1 VSLKRQKLLIPRER
15 SISAMVLVR
24 SYRGN
29 DPSPRLCI
37 EHLTLSLPGDKNL
50 DNRQPKG
57 TGLIY
62 HQILYT
68 KI

>member
-1 VSLKRQKLLIPRER
+1 
-15 SISAMVLVR
+15 MVLVR